1 MTKVNMDKVKNGLE
15 NAPAVTS
22 GGSPIEALISKE
34 GTRKRF
40 QDVLGK
46 KAAGFLSSVLSAY
59 NTNSAL
65 QECEPATVLSSA
77 MVAATLDLPIN
88 ANLGFAYIVPY
99 KGKATFQMGWKGFV
113 QLAMRSGLYKTI
125 NVTEVRKGQ
134 LKSYNPFTGEMEFVV
149 TTDDDNEVVGYVAY
163 ERLLNGFEKYVY
175 MAKAD
180 TERHA
185 KKFSQSYKKGYGV
198 WVDDFDS
205 MAKKTVIKALLSK
218 WGVLSIEMQKAIEF
232 DQAAVVDDK
241 PVYLDNGDKIVDA
254 TAEPIEGESASGL
267 AGEEGPNRDK

>member
-175 MAKAD
+175 MTKAD

-254 TAEPIEGESASGL
+254 TAEPIEGESAPGL

>member
-15 NAPAVTS
+15 NAPVVTS

-175 MAKAD
+175 MTKAD

-241 PVYLDNGDKIVDA
+241 PVYLDNGDKIVEA

-267 AGEEGPNRDK
+267 AGEEGPNRDR

>member
-40 QDVLGK
+40 SDVLGK

-175 MAKAD
+175 MTKAD

-241 PVYLDNGDKIVDA
+241 PVYLDNGDKIVEA

>member
-40 QDVLGK
+40 SDVLGK

-175 MAKAD
+175 MTKAD

-241 PVYLDNGDKIVDA
+241 PVYLDNGDKIVEA
-254 TAEPIEGESASGL
+254 TAEPIEGESAPGL